1 MISTQVLIA
10 GQGLAGSLLAWELWQ
25 HGIDFRVMDPSEQ
38 HTSSKAAAGL
48 FQPLVARKIRQAD
61 GVEEMLPVMK
71 AAYTA
76 LENELEVKLLHEI
89 PSAKLISIEE
99 APLWEMA
106 MEGALKPYVRSI
118 IPSGEIKGLRSG
130 MTGVI
135 TGHSGFLE
143 VSGLIYGMA
152 RWLSEKNLLIPA
164 RLDYDSICLEPEKVI
179 INNLV
184 EAQTVVF
191 CEGPA
196 ALANPW
202 FGQAGL
208 SVNKGEVIEILAPEL
223 AERFIIRGEVFLLPL
238 GMGRFRV
245 GATYSRKP
253 VDNEPSP
260 AGLKELTE
268 KLENIIHVPYQ
279 VADHWAG
286 IRPVARDRQ
295 PVMGFHPRHPQLAI
309 FNGLGSKGV
318 MQAPLR
324 AEQMRKLLTEKGY
337 ELPNEVWV
345 RRFLR

>member
-1 MISTQVLIA
+1 MIRTQVLIV

-25 HGIDFRVMDPSEQ
+25 HGVDFRVMDPGEQ

-48 FQPLVARKIRQAD
+48 FQPLVARKIRAAESVD
-61 GVEEMLPVMK
+61 EMLPVMK
-71 AAYTA
+71 AAYSA

-89 PSAKLISIEE
+89 PSTKLISTEDI
-99 APLWEMA
+99 PLWEMS
-106 MEGALKPYVRSI
+106 MEGALKPYVQSI
-118 IPSGEIKGLRSG
+118 IPSGEIKGLRNG
-130 MTGVI
+130 LAGVI
-135 TGHSGFLE
+135 AGHSGFLE

-152 RWLSEKNLLIPA
+152 RWLKVKNLLIPA
-164 RLDYDSICLEPEKVI
+164 RLDYNSICLEPEKVV
-179 INNLV
+179 INNFV

-202 FGQAGL
+202 FEQAGL
-208 SVNKGEVIEILAPEL
+208 TINKGEVIEILAPEL
-223 AERFIIRGEVFLLPL
+223 DERFILRGEVFLLPL

-245 GATYSRKP
+245 GATYSRNP

-260 AGLKELTE
+260 AGLAELTD
-268 KLENIIHVPYQ
+268 KLEKIIDIPYQ

-295 PVMGFHPRHPQLAI
+295 PIWGFHPRHKQLAI

-318 MQAPLR
+318 MQAPFR
-324 AEQMRKLLTEKGY
+324 AAQMRKLLTENDTK
-337 ELPNEVWV
+337 
-345 RRFLR
+345 

>member
-1 MISTQVLIA
+1 MIV
-10 GQGLAGSLLAWELWQ
+10 GQGLAGSLLAWELWHQ
-25 HGIDFRVMDPSEQ
+25 GLDFRVVDPGEQ

-48 FQPLVARKIRQAD
+48 FHPLVARKIRQAD
-61 GVEEMLPVMK
+61 GVEHFLPAMK
-71 AAYTA
+71 TVYTA
-76 LENELEVKLLHEI
+76 LEAELEIKLLYEI
-89 PSAKLISIEE
+89 PSLKLIGPEE

-106 MEGALKPYVRSI
+106 KEGALKPFVRSN

-130 MTGVI
+130 MTGVV

-152 RWLSEKNLLIPA
+152 RWLKEKNLLIPA
-164 RLDYDSICLEPEKVI
+164 RLDNNSISLEPEKVV

-223 AERFIIRGEVFLLPL
+223 DERYIIRGEVFLLPL

-245 GATYSRKP
+245 GATYSRNP

-260 AGLKELTE
+260 TGLKELTE

-295 PVMGFHPRHPQLAI
+295 PVMGLHPNHPQLAV

-324 AEQMRKLLTEKGY
+324 AAQMRKLLTEIGF
-337 ELPNEVWV
+337 ELPNEVSV

>member
-1 MISTQVLIA
+1 LIGTQVLIV

-25 HGIDFRVMDPSEQ
+25 HGIDFRVMDPGEQ

-48 FQPLVARKIRQAD
+48 FHPLVARKIRKAD

-71 AAYTA
+71 AAYSA

-106 MEGALKPYVRSI
+106 MEGALKPYVQSI
-118 IPSGEIKGLRSG
+118 IPSGEIKGLRNG
-130 MTGVI
+130 LAGVI
-135 TGHSGFLE
+135 AGHSGFLE

-152 RWLSEKNLLIPA
+152 RWLSEKNLLIPEK
-164 RLDYDSICLEPEKVI
+164 LDYENLRLKPGKVVI
-179 INNLV
+179 DGLA
-184 EAQTVVF
+184 EAQTIVF

-196 ALANPW
+196 GMANPW

-208 SVNKGEVIEILAPEL
+208 TINKGEVIEILAPEL
-223 AERFIIRGEVFLLPL
+223 DERFIIRGEVFLLPL
-238 GMGRFRV
+238 GIGRFRV
-245 GATYSRKP
+245 GATYSRNP

-260 AGLKELTE
+260 VGLAEITE
-268 KLENIIHVPYQ
+268 KLEKIITVPYEL
-279 VADHWAG
+279 VDHWAG

-295 PVMGFHPRHPQLAI
+295 PIWGFHPRHKQLAI

-318 MQAPLR
+318 MQAPFR
-324 AEQMRKLLTEKGY
+324 AAQMRKLLTENDNK
-337 ELPNEVWV
+337 
-345 RRFLR
+345 